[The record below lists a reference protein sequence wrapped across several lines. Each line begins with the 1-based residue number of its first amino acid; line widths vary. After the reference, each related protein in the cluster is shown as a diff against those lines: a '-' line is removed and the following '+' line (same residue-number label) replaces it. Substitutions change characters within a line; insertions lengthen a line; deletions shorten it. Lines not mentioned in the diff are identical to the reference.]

1 MKQHR
6 NYYSHFA
13 HPANNTR
20 QKLTTRALLL
30 RKLLVEMSTS
40 SRHCENFCPIL
51 PTVHNH
57 YSRILQPIVGELQ
70 FSLLYNCENYD
81 YIVMLLRKIPTD
93 ARLRLCS
100 EFLTFFLQCCWF
112 GDDTT
117 QSVRILNI
125 LKLCPLAACTRD
137 SEGMTSLHHFCKR
150 DKGICDYEILKKI
163 LEINSE
169 LPLVQNNLGES
180 PLHQLV
186 AQPYPDSKVIAA
198 ILTACPM
205 ACRQAIPCC
214 GKLPLHVI
222 ISNSRLTSKRNNLE
236 AAILVMEGYPEAAIT
251 EVFEDRPHLQGRG
264 EVCGARNQRKW
275 SPFLRAK
282 EEMPQVSYHP

>member
-1 MKQHR
+1 
-6 NYYSHFA
+6 
-13 HPANNTR
+13 
-20 QKLTTRALLL
+20 
-30 RKLLVEMSTS
+30 MSTS
-40 SRHCENFCPIL
+40 SRLCENFCPIL

-81 YIVMLLRKIPTD
+81 YMVMLLRKIPTD

-112 GDDTT
+112 GDDAT
-117 QSVRILNI
+117 QSLRILNI

-137 SEGMTSLHHFCKR
+137 TEGMTSLHHFCIR
-150 DKGICDYEILKKI
+150 DKGICDSEILKRI
-163 LEINSE
+163 LEINPD
-169 LPLVQNNLGES
+169 LPLVQNTLGES

-186 AQPYPDSKVIAA
+186 GQDYPDPKVVVA

-205 ACRQAIPCC
+205 ACRQAIPCS

-222 ISNSRLTSKRNNLE
+222 FSNSRLLTSRINKLE
-236 AAILVMEGYPEAAIT
+236 AAILIMEGYPEAAVT
-251 EVFEDRPHLQGRG
+251 EVFEDRSHHHVR
-264 EVCGARNQRKW
+264 EVCAAHNQRKW

-282 EEMPQVSYHP
+282 EEMPQVSS

>member
-1 MKQHR
+1 
-6 NYYSHFA
+6 
-13 HPANNTR
+13 
-20 QKLTTRALLL
+20 
-30 RKLLVEMSTS
+30 
-40 SRHCENFCPIL
+40 
-51 PTVHNH
+51 
-57 YSRILQPIVGELQ
+57 
-70 FSLLYNCENYD
+70 
-81 YIVMLLRKIPTD
+81 
-93 ARLRLCS
+93 
-100 EFLTFFLQCCWF
+100 
-112 GDDTT
+112 
-117 QSVRILNI
+117 
-125 LKLCPLAACTRD
+125 
-137 SEGMTSLHHFCKR
+137 MTSLHHFCKR

-236 AAILVMEGYPEAAIT
+236 AAILVMEGYPEAAVT